1 MKKKGNERKYPVS
14 PGGRATPFTK
24 GEIPRQTF
32 GLPPLLQKGKGIIL
46 SQESRKKVANV
57 MYDNSRE
64 RKKMSEKKE
73 KKNAIADGEMAA
85 SIKGRAS
92 SAATAATGGRG

>member
-1 MKKKGNERKYPVS
+1 MSEADEIGNYFVAKKS
-14 PGGRATPFTK
+14 
-24 GEIPRQTF
+24 
-32 GLPPLLQKGKGIIL
+32 QK
-46 SQESRKKVANV
+46 SRKKVATLF
-57 MYDNSRE
+57 YTFSEDG
-64 RKKMSEKKE
+64 KKMSEKQE